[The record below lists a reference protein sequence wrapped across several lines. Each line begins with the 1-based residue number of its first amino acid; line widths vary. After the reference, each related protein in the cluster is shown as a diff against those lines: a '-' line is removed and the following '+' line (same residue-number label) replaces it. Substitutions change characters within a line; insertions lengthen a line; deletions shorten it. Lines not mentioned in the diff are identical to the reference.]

1 MNPLKLVK
9 VSDNCKHWSGADAI
23 KEALECVQNTK
34 EPVKQALVTWYE
46 KTNDKH
52 ELNYRVAG
60 VSKEEHIAMLSIFMA
75 KAIDEFRG
83 RE

>member
-23 KEALECVQNTK
+23 KESLECVQNAK
-34 EPVKQALVTWYE
+34 EPVKQALVLWYE
-46 KTNDKH
+46 EVNGKRK
-52 ELNYRVAG
+52 LCYRVAG
-60 VSKEEHIAMLSIFMA
+60 VSCEEHIAMLAIFMSA
-75 KAIDEFRG
+75 AVDEFRG